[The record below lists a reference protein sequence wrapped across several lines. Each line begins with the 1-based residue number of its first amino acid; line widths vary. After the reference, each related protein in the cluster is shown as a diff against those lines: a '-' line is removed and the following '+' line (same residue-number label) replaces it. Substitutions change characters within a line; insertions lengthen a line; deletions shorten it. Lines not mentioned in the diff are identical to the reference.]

1 MGLTVEKVKKAKDV
15 GWNIAKTILKGCA
28 YVGAGIIAGA
38 ACAGVDLGPLKG
50 VAKVCTGIGIV
61 GIAGAV
67 GEASANQIDKFV
79 DGSREFAEAGETFVD
94 KMDEIREAKLKEAE
108 AKAATA

>member
-1 MGLTVEKVKKAKDV
+1 MGLTVEKVKKVKDT
-15 GWNIAKTILKGCA
+15 GWKIVKTVLKGAA

-50 VAKVCTGIGIV
+50 VAKGCTAIGIV

-67 GEASANQIDKFV
+67 GEVSANQIDKYV
-79 DGSREFAEAGETFVD
+79 DDCREMAEAGETFVD

>member
-1 MGLTVEKVKKAKDV
+1 MALTVEGVKKVKDT
-15 GWNIAKTILKGCA
+15 GWKIAKTILKGCA
-28 YVGAGIIAGA
+28 YVGAGIVAGA

-79 DGSREFAEAGETFVD
+79 DETRNLAEFGEEVVD
-94 KMDEIREAKLKEAE
+94 NADKIREAKLKEAE